1 MLIKVLDDIFGNL
14 DRSGGGVYVEV
25 YDFLVDIK
33 VEKVEVIEVKFDD
46 MDLLL
51 EILVGGENG
60 VFVEVEFLLDN
71 VYSVVVEKFQNN
83 VYGSVGIIK
92 KNEEKDNGLL
102 IILVDEK
109 DEIFNSGIL
118 FFFDKI
124 FKQEEKFFFE
134 FFSNY
139 IILNIQNI

>member
-1 MLIKVLDDIFGNL
+1 MLIKVLDDIFGSL
-14 DRSGGGVYVEV
+14 DRFGSGVYVEV

-71 VYSVVVEKFQNN
+71 VYSVVVEKF
-83 VYGSVGIIK
+83 
-92 KNEEKDNGLL
+92 
-102 IILVDEK
+102 
-109 DEIFNSGIL
+109 
-118 FFFDKI
+118 
-124 FKQEEKFFFE
+124 
-134 FFSNY
+134 
-139 IILNIQNI
+139 